1 MLNITALLPI
11 MKNMFQIVIVYFK
24 TLKVFY
30 KLIGSLFLFFFFFC
44 FLWLWF
50 CLFPF
55 FFFFGFA
62 GVRLFISYILMG
74 GVKLLTVEFFPLE
87 SSVRLAF

>member
-1 MLNITALLPI
+1 M
-11 MKNMFQIVIVYFK
+11 IVDFCYFVVVSGGGG
-24 TLKVFY
+24 KV
-30 KLIGSLFLFFFFFC
+30 C
-44 FLWLWF
+44 
-50 CLFPF
+50 FPF

-62 GVRLFISYILMG
+62 GVRLFISCILTG